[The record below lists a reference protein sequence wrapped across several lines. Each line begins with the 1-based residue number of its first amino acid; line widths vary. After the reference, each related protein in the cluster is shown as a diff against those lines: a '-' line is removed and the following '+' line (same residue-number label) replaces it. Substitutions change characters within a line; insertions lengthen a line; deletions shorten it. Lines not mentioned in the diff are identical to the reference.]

1 MLRLGGLMAPVALR
15 RSVQSTICV
24 ASRSSRSPLLQKPR
38 RHIATTTLPPEHQ
51 SFARSPS
58 TSSSSSCSS
67 SASSSTN
74 VRPLAYWLLGTG
86 ALVAGMV
93 TVGGITRLTKSGLS
107 MTDWRLQ
114 GSLPPLNDAEWLA
127 EFTRYKQFPE
137 YQQRQSM
144 TLDEFKFIFYWE
156 WGHRMMGR
164 FIGLAYG
171 VPLVYFAARGR
182 IPRSLYPRLG
192 ALFALGGGQGLIGW
206 WMVKSGLEMDPQQR
220 KEIRVSPYRLAAHLG
235 MAFTTFSL
243 LIWTGLDLLHPP
255 EKASRAAAVLQE
267 RLLAA
272 ASPQASQ
279 QLLQRVSRVR
289 NLGIASAAL
298 LATTIVSGAFVAG
311 NDAGHAYNEFP
322 KMMPHAWIA
331 PEVFEW
337 SNFEPKWRNI
347 FENTA
352 LVQLDHRLLALSTAG
367 LIGATLVAA
376 RRGQVWSMLPSET
389 KTALTATVGMAG
401 AQVALGISTLLLYVP
416 VPLAAAHQAG
426 SLVLLTLL
434 SWSVHSMKFL
444 KKLPAGSAQQ
454 LWKQQQQQ
462 QQGGTAAVGKVVAEM
477 VK

>member
-1 MLRLGGLMAPVALR
+1 
-15 RSVQSTICV
+15 
-24 ASRSSRSPLLQKPR
+24 
-38 RHIATTTLPPEHQ
+38 
-51 SFARSPS
+51 
-58 TSSSSSCSS
+58 
-67 SASSSTN
+67 
-74 VRPLAYWLLGTG
+74 
-86 ALVAGMV
+86 MV

-107 MTDWRLQ
+107 MTDWRVQ
-114 GSLPPLNDAEWLA
+114 GSLPPMNDAEWQA

-144 TLDEFKFIFYWE
+144 SLEEFKFIFYWE

-171 VPLVYFAARGR
+171 LPLAYFAARGR
-182 IPRSLYPRLG
+182 IPRSLYPRL
-192 ALFALGGGQGLIGW
+192 ATLFALGGGQGLIGW

-255 EKASRAAAVLQE
+255 EKALRAAAVLQE
-267 RLLAA
+267 SLAAA
-272 ASPQASQ
+272 ASPQ

-289 NLGIASAAL
+289 ALGIASAAL

-322 KMMPHAWIA
+322 KMMPDAWIA
-331 PEVFEW
+331 PEVFEF
-337 SNFEPKWRNI
+337 SNYEPKWRNF

-352 LVQLDHRLLALSTAG
+352 LVQLDHRVLALSTAG

-376 RRGQVWSMLPSET
+376 RRGQVWGVLPSET

-416 VPLAAAHQAG
+416 IPLAAAHQAG

-434 SWSVHSMKFL
+434 SWSVHSMKFV
-444 KKLPAGSAQQ
+444 KKLPAGTMQKLA
-454 LWKQQQQQ
+454 QQQ
-462 QQGGTAAVGKVVAEM
+462 QQGGGAAVGKVVGK
-477 VK
+477 VIR

>member
-1 MLRLGGLMAPVALR
+1 M
-15 RSVQSTICV
+15 
-24 ASRSSRSPLLQKPR
+24 
-38 RHIATTTLPPEHQ
+38 
-51 SFARSPS
+51 
-58 TSSSSSCSS
+58 
-67 SASSSTN
+67 
-74 VRPLAYWLLGTG
+74 
-86 ALVAGMV
+86 

-107 MTDWRLQ
+107 MTDWRVQ
-114 GSLPPLNDAEWLA
+114 GSLPPLNDAEWQV

-255 EKASRAAAVLQE
+255 EKALRAAAVLQE
-267 RLLAA
+267 QLTAA

-289 NLGIASAAL
+289 TLGMASAAL

-311 NDAGHAYNEFP
+311 NDAGNAYNEFP
-322 KMMPHAWIA
+322 KMMPDAWIA
-331 PEVFEW
+331 PEVFEL
-337 SNFEPKWRNI
+337 SKFEPKWRNW

-352 LVQLDHRLLALSTAG
+352 LVQLDHRILALSTAG
-367 LIGATLVAA
+367 LIGATLIAA
-376 RRGQVWSMLPSET
+376 RRGQVWAVLPSET

-444 KKLPAGSAQQ
+444 KKLPAGTAQQ
-454 LWKQQQQQ
+454 LLKKQQQQQ
-462 QQGGTAAVGKVVAEM
+462 QQGGRAAVGKVVGG
-477 VK
+477 